1 MTYSLSNYK
10 LQLPDN
16 GTESGTWGDI
26 VNNNMGSTT
35 TTYLGIEQA
44 IGGKSDVTCSSATT
58 TLQYDSTI
66 GNQNFRSLYLNC
78 SGSYTAALSL
88 VVPAIQKSYI
98 VKNGV
103 ASTASGTYGRAGNTV
118 TVTTSSA
125 HGLSTGDVVT
135 LSFVAGTGGTA
146 TAGVYSVTFT
156 SLTAFTITDPV
167 GGTITGTPS
176 ATVYFSLV
184 VKIGS
189 STGTPVPYGK
199 AMVLYANG
207 TDVITTSDYFSSI
220 ASTGNG
226 YFGGSGSFAGAF
238 SVGGTTT
245 LSGNLSVGST
255 TVNTN
260 SATYTTV
267 AGTSFTVTGTG
278 YSLAAADVVYV
289 VTSSGSVPSGIYTIA
304 SVTGASPNVTAFTC
318 NYSSAGSSGGSVTS
332 VTKYNNTA
340 TLQAPLSSFGSVG
353 TSGYVLAS
361 QGSSAPPQWVNAGS
375 FSGNVSVSGTLTVN
389 NNTNIGTAET
399 TLTGCTYSI
408 ASTTAT
414 ITKNSHGLL
423 NGDSIN
429 IEWTLSTGTAPAN
442 GTFTVANAATN
453 TFDVTIASG
462 SGTGTA
468 VVYKAN
474 IAYLNSQL
482 YDDTESPGTSGYI
495 LSSQGANR
503 PPLWVA
509 GVSQLY
515 NTEQKLSVDANS
527 SFITKRPTD
536 VSFTGSTS
544 GASTTLTVASPTGT
558 ILIGQV
564 LSGGNILTGTTIT
577 GYGTGTGGA
586 GTYTISPASYGTVSG
601 TVTAEPPTPAANY
614 YPAFFPRAWVNFD
627 ANVFTSG
634 AVTGSY
640 TWAGTTATITS
651 ATPHG
656 FLTGDIVYLNF
667 TAGTANNAAYK
678 IFYTVTVTS
687 TTTFTITGASLTQAT
702 SAGVTWYIATPR
714 ASGNIR
720 RITVGS
726 PGATATA
733 ANLSGYGIMFN
744 TTMPDAYYTWSGS
757 AGQSAA
763 TQANFLAGPYNVSQA
778 VWKTTN
784 ALYVVAYYAYNGL
797 ASDTPDDISV
807 IVVR

>member
-1 MTYSLSNYK
+1 MTYSFSNYK

-16 GTESGTWGDI
+16 GTESNTWGDI

-58 TLQYDSTI
+58 TLQYDSTAAI
-66 GNQNFRSLYLNC
+66 NQNFRSLYLNC

-118 TVTTSSA
+118 TVTTSGA

-146 TAGVYSVTFT
+146 TAGVYSVTVT
-156 SLTAFTITDPV
+156 SVTAFTITDPV

-199 AMVLYANG
+199 TMVLYANG

-226 YFGGSGSFAGAF
+226 YFGGSGSFAGAL
-238 SVGGTTT
+238 SVGSTTT

-255 TVNTN
+255 TTG
-260 SATYTTV
+260 ATYGSYTKTTTQITV
-267 AGTSFTVTGTG
+267 NGTGFTFGTS
-278 YSLAAADVVYV
+278 DVVYV
-289 VTSSGSVPSGIYTIA
+289 VLSGGDATTGLYTVA
-304 SVTGASPNVTAFTC
+304 AGATATAFTATP
-318 NYSSAGSSGGSVTS
+318 NFTPFSTGTTGGTVTS
-332 VTKYNNTA
+332 VTRYDKTT
-340 TLQAPLSSFGSVG
+340 TLQTPLSSFGSVG
-353 TSGYVLAS
+353 TSGYVLTS
-361 QGSSAPPQWVNAGS
+361 QGTGAPPQWVNAGS
-375 FSGNVSVSGTLTVN
+375 FSGNVSVSGTLTVTGASTFN
-389 NNTNIGTAET
+389 NNTNIGAAET

-414 ITKNSHGLL
+414 ITKTGGHGLSV
-423 NGDSIN
+423 GDSVN
-429 IEWTLSTGTAPAN
+429 IVWTLSTGTAPSDGTYTVATI
-442 GTFTVANAATN
+442 GSESPSPTTFT
-453 TFDVTIASG
+453 VTIASS

-515 NTEQKLSVDANS
+515 NTETKISVDANS
-527 SFITKRPTD
+527 NFIAKVPSAT
-536 VSFTGSTS
+536 
-544 GASTTLTVASPTGT
+544 
-558 ILIGQV
+558 
-564 LSGGNILTGTTIT
+564 
-577 GYGTGTGGA
+577 
-586 GTYTISPASYGTVSG
+586 PA
-601 TVTAEPPTPAANY
+601 TPAANY
-614 YPAFFPRAWVNFD
+614 FPAFFPRAWVNFD
-627 ANVFTSG
+627 GGTAANVSG
-634 AVTGSY
+634 TYIQS
-640 TWAGTTATITS
+640 GT
-651 ATPHG
+651 
-656 FLTGDIVYLNF
+656 
-667 TAGTANNAAYK
+667 
-678 IFYTVTVTS
+678 TVTVT
-687 TTTFTITGASLTQAT
+687 ITGHGLIAGNIIYADAT
-702 SAGVTWYIATPR
+702 TGTAVDGIYTVAGVTDANTFTYTAGTSLSTSGSITLLR
-714 ASGNIR
+714 RNIRGSGN
-720 RITVGS
+720 VGS
-726 PGATATA
+726 VTYGNTAGKFYINFSTA
-733 ANLSGYGIMFN
+733 
-744 TTMPDAYYTWSGS
+744 MPDANYCLSGMGSPASLSFSSPVIASIGGTPTAYTVGISFDNDGGS
-757 AGQSAA
+757 AL
-763 TQANFLAGPYNVSQA
+763 NP
-778 VWKTTN
+778 
-784 ALYVVAYYAYNGL
+784 LYGCI
-797 ASDTPDDISV
+797 TI
-807 IVVR
+807 IR

>member
-1 MTYSLSNYK
+1 MTYSFSNYK

-16 GTESGTWGDI
+16 GTESNTWGDI
-26 VNNNMGSTT
+26 VNNNMGATSGT

-58 TLQYDSTI
+58 TLQYDSTAAI
-66 GNQNFRSLYLNC
+66 NQNFRSLYLNC

-103 ASTASGTYGRAGNTV
+103 TSTASGTYGRSGNTV
-118 TVTTSSA
+118 TVTTSGA

-146 TAGVYSVTFT
+146 TAGVYSVTVT

-167 GGTITGTPS
+167 GGTITGTP
-176 ATVYFSLV
+176 AVTVYFSLV

-199 AMVLYANG
+199 TMVLYANG

-220 ASTGNG
+220 ATTDGAH
-226 YFGGSGSFAGAF
+226 FGGSGSFAGAL
-238 SVGGTTT
+238 SVGSTAT

-267 AGTSFTVTGTG
+267 AGTSFTVLGTG

-304 SVTGASPNVTAFTC
+304 SVTGTSPNVTAFTC

-332 VTKYNNTA
+332 VTKYNNTT
-340 TLQAPLSSFGSVG
+340 TLQTPLSSFGSVG

-361 QGSSAPPQWVNAGS
+361 QGAGAPPQWVNAGS
-375 FSGNVSVSGTLTVN
+375 FSGNVSVSGTLTVTGASTFN

-515 NTEQKLSVDANS
+515 NTETKISVDANS
-527 SFITKRPTD
+527 NFIAKVPSAT
-536 VSFTGSTS
+536 
-544 GASTTLTVASPTGT
+544 
-558 ILIGQV
+558 
-564 LSGGNILTGTTIT
+564 
-577 GYGTGTGGA
+577 
-586 GTYTISPASYGTVSG
+586 PA
-601 TVTAEPPTPAANY
+601 TPAANY
-614 YPAFFPRAWVNFD
+614 FPAFFPRAWVNFD
-627 ANVFTSG
+627 GGTAANVSG
-634 AVTGSY
+634 TY
-640 TWAGTTATITS
+640 TQSGT
-651 ATPHG
+651 
-656 FLTGDIVYLNF
+656 
-667 TAGTANNAAYK
+667 
-678 IFYTVTVTS
+678 TVTVT
-687 TTTFTITGASLTQAT
+687 ITGHGLIAGNVIYADAT
-702 SAGVTWYIATPR
+702 SGTAVDGIYTVAGVTDANTFTYTAGTSLSTSGSITLLR
-714 ASGNIR
+714 RNIRGSGN
-720 RITVGS
+720 VGS
-726 PGATATA
+726 VTYGNTAGKFYINFSTA
-733 ANLSGYGIMFN
+733 
-744 TTMPDAYYTWSGS
+744 MPDANYCLSGIGSYTSLSFSNPVIASIGGTPTAYTVGIS
-757 AGQSAA
+757 FDTDASSPL
-763 TQANFLAGPYNVSQA
+763 NP
-778 VWKTTN
+778 
-784 ALYVVAYYAYNGL
+784 LYGCV
-797 ASDTPDDISV
+797 TI
-807 IVVR
+807 IR